1 MREIN
6 WQNDSAQEKRLH
18 KEEKVLQNLSTS
30 LRNRK
35 TTHMFFSYQQSHS
48 RISHFRPS
56 IDFQNQE
63 NTFIVCFINCDQS
76 KRIREKVFF
85 CKED

>member
-1 MREIN
+1 MREMN

-30 LRNRK
+30 LRNLK
-35 TTHMFFSYQQSHS
+35 STPMFFSYQQSHS

-63 NTFIVCFINCDQS
+63 NTFIVCFIDCDQS
-76 KRIREKVFF
+76 KRIRESIFL
-85 CKED
+85 